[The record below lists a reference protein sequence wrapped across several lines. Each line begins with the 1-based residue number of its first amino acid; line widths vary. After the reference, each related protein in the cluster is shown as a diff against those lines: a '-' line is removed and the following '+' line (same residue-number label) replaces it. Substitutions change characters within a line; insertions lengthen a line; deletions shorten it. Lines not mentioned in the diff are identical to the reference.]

1 MFAGG
6 PVRLLELDAD
16 TVRYSSAGDV
26 ARLPAAAHGGTCGGK
41 LGLLSGKWPPASSSP
56 YRDASN
62 NTTVADNV
70 RSIQV
75 SLQSASDEMVRTTGQ
90 YAKLDSLTMTTRVA
104 LRNALRP

>member
-1 MFAGG
+1 MLG
-6 PVRLLELDAD
+6 P
-16 TVRYSSAGDV
+16 
-26 ARLPAAAHGGTCGGK
+26 
-41 LGLLSGKWPPASSSP
+41 LSGTATGLQFT

-62 NTTVADNV
+62 NTTTVADNV